1 MPELL
6 GVTNPV
12 PGYDGNHTNRNIP
25 VQPGTGHLQ
34 NVPDPS
40 RVTGADR
47 RSEQQDAGTRSQ
59 NSIPRFDSNFQS
71 FLQRLRD
78 TPELSMV
85 LSRLFAGKGT
95 QVSSGIGEGSAEE
108 ISRFLKMLQMD
119 EGEFLRFL
127 TRQLGGDS
135 RFSGPLFAMLRD
147 AYQNAE
153 SQGMRGDILLFLK
166 RYGDHSSTRHIE
178 GNILRN
184 LNRMA
189 RAIPASYGSQLV
201 ELIAKLENGV
211 AAGDRA
217 GNLKLLMGRILP
229 FMSDYVGRTH
239 DLGYARSLLT
249 LLALDIAR
257 YENGSQENLLQA
269 FHQLKNY
276 VTLRDRLGALDEGG
290 LMRLLQSSL
299 FAKAPTENVFA
310 NQLATA
316 AAQALQGGSGTEAQA
331 AFRELVSAF
340 LVNES
345 VYMPINHLMI
355 PLNWSGKMMFSELW
369 VDPDAQGEGQGEG
382 KTERTLRILFKLD
395 IESLGFFDM
404 VLVCQGEKVDLQ
416 IHCPER
422 VAPFAPVVER
432 SVGEILS
439 RNGFQSQVRV
449 RKMERPLTISEVFPK
464 VFAGKDS
471 INVKV

>member
-12 PGYDGNHTNRNIP
+12 PGYDSNHTNRNIP
-25 VQPGTGHLQ
+25 VQPGTGQLQ

-40 RVTGADR
+40 RVTGGDR
-47 RSEQQDAGTRSQ
+47 RSDQQDAGTRSQ
-59 NSIPRFDSNFQS
+59 SSLPRFDSNFQT

-78 TPELSMV
+78 TPELTLA
-85 LSRLFAGKGT
+85 LSRFFSGRGT
-95 QVSSGIGEGSAEE
+95 VVSSGIAEGTAEE
-108 ISRFLKMLQMD
+108 IARFLKMLPMD

-127 TRQLGGDS
+127 SEQMGGDS
-135 RFSGPLFAMLRD
+135 RFSGPLFTLLRS

-153 SQGMRGDILLFLK
+153 SEGMRGDILQFLK
-166 RYGDHSSTRHIE
+166 RYGDYSASRHIE

-189 RAIPASYGSQLV
+189 RAIPASYGSRLIELV
-201 ELIAKLENGV
+201 AQLENGV

-217 GNLKLLMGRILP
+217 GNLKLLLGKILP

-249 LLALDIAR
+249 LLTLDISR
-257 YENGSQENLLQA
+257 YENGGLENLLQA

-276 VTLRDRLGALDEGG
+276 TTLRDRLGVLDENG
-290 LMRLLQSSL
+290 LLRLLQSSS
-299 FAKAPTENVFA
+299 FVKAPSENHFA
-310 NQLATA
+310 NQLAATA
-316 AAQALQGGSGTEAQA
+316 ADALRGGSGTEAQT

-345 VYMPINHLMI
+345 VYMPVNHFLI
-355 PLNWSGKMMFSELW
+355 PLNWNGKMMFSELW
-369 VDPDAQGEGQGEG
+369 VDPDAEGGGQGEG
-382 KTERTLRILFKLD
+382 KASRTLRILFKLD
-395 IESLGFFDM
+395 IEALGFFDM
-404 VLVCQGEKVDLQ
+404 VLTCRGETVDLQ

-422 VAPFAPVVER
+422 VAPFASVVER
-432 SVGEILS
+432 SVGEILTK
-439 RNGFQSQVRV
+439 NGYQSQVRV
-449 RKMERPLTISEVFPK
+449 RKMERPLSISEVFPK

-471 INVKV
+471 VNVKV

>member
-12 PGYDGNHTNRNIP
+12 PGYDSNHTNRNIP
-25 VQPGTGHLQ
+25 VQPGTGQLQ

-40 RVTGADR
+40 RVTGGDR
-47 RSEQQDAGTRSQ
+47 RSDQQDAGARSQ
-59 NSIPRFDSNFQS
+59 ASLPRFDSNFQT

-78 TPELSMV
+78 TPELTLA
-85 LSRLFAGKGT
+85 LSRLFSGRGT
-95 QVSSGIGEGSAEE
+95 VVTSGMAEGVAEE
-108 ISRFLKMLQMD
+108 ISRFLKMLPMD
-119 EGEFLRFL
+119 EGAFLRFL
-127 TRQLGGDS
+127 SEQMGGDS
-135 RFSGPLFAMLRD
+135 RFSGPLFTLLRS

-153 SQGMRGDILLFLK
+153 SEGMRGDILLFLK
-166 RYGDHSSTRHIE
+166 RYGDYSSTRHIE

-189 RAIPASYGSQLV
+189 RAIPASYGSQLI
-201 ELIAKLENGV
+201 ELVAQLENGV

-217 GNLKLLMGRILP
+217 GNLKLLQGKILP

-249 LLALDIAR
+249 LLTLDISR
-257 YENGSQENLLQA
+257 YENGGMENLLQA

-276 VTLRDRLGALDEGG
+276 TTLRDRLGVLDESG
-290 LMRLLQSSL
+290 LLRLLQSSS
-299 FAKAPTENVFA
+299 FAKAPAENHFA
-310 NQLATA
+310 NQLAAA
-316 AAQALQGGSGTEAQA
+316 AAQALRGGSGTEAQT

-345 VYMPINHLMI
+345 VYMPINHFLI
-355 PLNWSGKMMFSELW
+355 PLNWNGKMMFSELW
-369 VDPDAQGEGQGEG
+369 VDPNAEGGGQGEG
-382 KTERTLRILFKLD
+382 GAARALRILFKLD

-404 VLVCQGEKVDLQ
+404 VLTCRGEKVDLQ

-422 VAPFAPVVER
+422 VAAFSAVVER

-439 RNGFQSQVRV
+439 RNGYQGQVHV
-449 RKMERPLTISEVFPK
+449 RRMERPLSISEVFPK

-471 INVKV
+471 VNVKV